1 MARSGASLESRLLVT
16 RSARSEEGREGR
28 SPGSSRGRDERERD
42 GRRSSGDGRGAR
54 CGASRGARCG
64 ARRDAIE
71 IDEST
76 SSSRQRV
83 FEFVFPSCCRLW
95 SSRFSSGIGHLVG
108 ADMRISELAS
118 RADSGATR
126 GLLPP
131 ASAPGGPRSDAHPA
145 DGRRASHLRVVLET
159 LAKGEEHTRASTR
172 ARADRPSS
180 ARRVVPRPPRR
191 RPVPFLLRED
201 GAGGPTPQAAVPDG
215 PGRPTG
221 GTAGPIEDDHRHHHG
236 CVSRAPRRP
245 RPRARGGVPRFRAP
259 RPARPRNKQP

>member
-1 MARSGASLESRLLVT
+1 MARGVWRESR
-16 RSARSEEGREGR
+16 REVWR
-28 SPGSSRGRDERERD
+28 ETGRDRDRREHIIISAAVFRICFSHSRD
-42 GRRSSGDGRGAR
+42 LD
-54 CGASRGARCG
+54 
-64 ARRDAIE
+64 
-71 IDEST
+71 
-76 SSSRQRV
+76 
-83 FEFVFPSCCRLW
+83 FPSCCRQR

-159 LAKGEEHTRASTR
+159 LPKGEEHTRSSTR

-180 ARRVVPRPPRR
+180 ARLVVPRPPRR

>member
-1 MARSGASLESRLLVT
+1 MNASATGDDPRGTVVARGVARVAARGVARDGTRSRSTRAHHHLGSGFSNLFFRVVAASGRRDSPLLLVSAT
-16 RSARSEEGREGR
+16 RRSA
-28 SPGSSRGRDERERD
+28 
-42 GRRSSGDGRGAR
+42 
-54 CGASRGARCG
+54 
-64 ARRDAIE
+64 
-71 IDEST
+71 
-76 SSSRQRV
+76 
-83 FEFVFPSCCRLW
+83 
-95 SSRFSSGIGHLVG
+95 
-108 ADMRISELAS
+108 RISELAS

-126 GLLPP
+126 GLLLPP

-159 LAKGEEHTRASTR
+159 LAKGEEHTRSSTR

-191 RPVPFLLRED
+191 RRVPFLLRED

-221 GTAGPIEDDHRHHHG
+221 GTAGPIEDGHRHHHG